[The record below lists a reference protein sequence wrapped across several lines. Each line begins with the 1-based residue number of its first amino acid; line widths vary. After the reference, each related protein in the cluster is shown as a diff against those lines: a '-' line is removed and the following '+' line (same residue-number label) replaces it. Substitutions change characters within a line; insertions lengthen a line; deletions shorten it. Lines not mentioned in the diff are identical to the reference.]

1 MSNNAYNLRLQRT
14 LFDNFFRAI
23 LQDENKRV
31 IGNLTVIPNIPL
43 NRSMVPEDAPQVPAV
58 LLVIVDDADIN
69 KDNLIDFEE
78 RASYAILKRFSTEE
92 IAFQQCFFYYP
103 SPKYMGDCG
112 TEEFPGAG
120 FKLTRTLYDN
130 YYGVYFVNNENTV
143 VGDIKIVPVLPA
155 DRSMVPEDAPI
166 VEPFLISV
174 VNNVDGISKENI
186 VSFEEDAGQ
195 ALVNRFSNENVKFNH
210 CHFYYPSPAFVFE
223 QADAVGAVE
232 TAPETLN

>member
-1 MSNNAYNLRLQRT
+1 MSNSAYNLRLQRT
-14 LFDNFFRAI
+14 LFENFFRAI

-43 NRSMVPEDAPQVPAV
+43 DRSMVPQDAPEVPAV

-120 FKLTRTLYDN
+120 FKLTRTLYNN
-130 YYGVYFVNNENTV
+130 YYGVYFVNNENAV

-174 VNNVDGISKENI
+174 VNNVEGISKENI

-195 ALVNRFSNENVKFNH
+195 ALVNRFSNDNVQFDH

-223 QADAVGAVE
+223 QADAVEAA
-232 TAPETLN
+232 APETLN